1 LARLFPPATDADESD
16 RGMPEA
22 AQSGIVDL
30 YRMSRDCVGTG
41 SVAHHRSRRCSP
53 VPGGEIDIEK
63 LIAFDEYGDIII
75 DRDPN
80 GGRSKAVA
88 NHVKV
93 QRGSIP

>member
-1 LARLFPPATDADESD
+1 MNPIAACQRLRKAVLLTCTVCPGIAS
-16 RGMPEA
+16 
-22 AQSGIVDL
+22 AQEV
-30 YRMSRDCVGTG
+30 
-41 SVAHHRSRRCSP
+41 VAHHRSRRCSP

-63 LIAFDEYGDIII
+63 VIAFDEYGDIII